1 MLCISLFPGGYA
13 AFSIGLSAFI
23 ADISKPD
30 QRAFRMGMIHL
41 ASSLGRP
48 LAAPLGAYLLK
59 EGLNVLSSCIRV
71 MNNIS
76 GQPKL
81 DPYSRGSL

>member
-1 MLCISLFPGGYA
+1 MLITGGYA

-41 ASSLGRP
+41 AQSLGRP

-59 EGLNVLSSCIRV
+59 EGLHSF
-71 MNNIS
+71 
-76 GQPKL
+76 
-81 DPYSRGSL
+81 

>member
-1 MLCISLFPGGYA
+1 M
-13 AFSIGLSAFI
+13 GLSAFI

-48 LAAPLGAYLLK
+48 IAAPLGAYLLK
-59 EGLNVLSSCIRV
+59 EGNQIWETIHCFWLGS
-71 MNNIS
+71 
-76 GQPKL
+76 
-81 DPYSRGSL
+81 YSPLQIEKETF

>member
-1 MLCISLFPGGYA
+1 MECISLFTGGYS
-13 AFSIGLSAFI
+13 AFSMGLSAFI

-41 ASSLGRP
+41 AQSLGRP

-59 EGLNVLSSCIRV
+59 EGLQICYMCYRI
-71 MNNIS
+71 
-76 GQPKL
+76 L
-81 DPYSRGSL
+81 D

>member
-1 MLCISLFPGGYA
+1 M
-13 AFSIGLSAFI
+13 GLSAFI

-48 LAAPLGAYLLK
+48 IAAPLGAYLLK
-59 EGLNVLSSCIRV
+59 EGNQIWETIQWFWYRSHFIVHSPLQI
-71 MNNIS
+71 
-76 GQPKL
+76 KTTF
-81 DPYSRGSL
+81 